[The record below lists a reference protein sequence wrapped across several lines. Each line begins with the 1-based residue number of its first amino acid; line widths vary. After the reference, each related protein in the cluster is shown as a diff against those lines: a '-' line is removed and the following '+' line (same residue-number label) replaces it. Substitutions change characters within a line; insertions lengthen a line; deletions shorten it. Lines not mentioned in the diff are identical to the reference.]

1 MSLAVSRARLMASR
15 SAASR
20 LSVMLFLMSI
30 GTDGDVQ
37 SYKELIKKADAR
49 FDDRLAQL
57 KQQLE

>member
-1 MSLAVSRARLMASR
+1 
-15 SAASR
+15 
-20 LSVMLFLMSI
+20 MLFLMSI